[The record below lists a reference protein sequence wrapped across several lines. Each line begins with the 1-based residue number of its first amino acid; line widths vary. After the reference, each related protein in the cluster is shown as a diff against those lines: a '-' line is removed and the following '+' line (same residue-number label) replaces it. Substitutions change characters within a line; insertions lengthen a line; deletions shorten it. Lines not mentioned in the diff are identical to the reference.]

1 MQHVQNARKYGVK
14 YDVIAGR
21 YDVIFISG
29 EKLFDHPLCGIAILK
44 RLLEKRGYSVGVI
57 EAPQNETDVLRL
69 GKPNLFFGAGSG
81 SIDSMVRNY
90 TPLNKKRSEVER
102 LHFVQTIPDR
112 ALLVYSN
119 WIRKHFKDSVL
130 VIGGTEASLRR
141 LTHYDYW
148 DNKLRRSILLE
159 SRADI
164 LVYGCGEK
172 QVEEIAKR
180 IKENKGLTVIEQ
192 RKSLTGIAG
201 TCIRSNHVP
210 DGFTVLPDHD
220 EVVASKKRFCD
231 MQNLLSNDTNL
242 AQKTD
247 KSFVLQYK
255 SPVYTSK
262 DLDEYY
268 ELPFTRKAVDD
279 QTKGFEFSVVTHR
292 GCIGNCN
299 FCSLRLTMGN
309 KIISRS
315 EGSILREIRHITT
328 LPHFRGNIDDLG
340 GPSANMYGM
349 DCSACGGDC
358 IDCPKLDRSHRK
370 LIELMR
376 KARNIHGVKKIFVRS
391 GVRYDLATKD
401 YLREMVNFH
410 VSGKLKIAPEHVNK
424 SVLRLMNKDRGNI
437 ERFVK
442 EFNEIG
448 KCELAFYFIT
458 AHPGSTLKEATELA
472 DAIRKLRNAESV
484 QIFTPTPMTVSTCM
498 YYTGMDP
505 KTGEKVYVPLTFRE
519 KKEQKRILML
529 QRIIPQKRNPMPKN
543 RNPVPEKR
551 DLMPQ
556 RRDRQR
562 NDRRSP
568 GRNVRPSSRRNDR

>member
-1 MQHVQNARKYGVK
+1 MQ
-14 YDVIAGR
+14 YDI
-21 YDVIFISG
+21 IFISG

-57 EAPQNETDVLRL
+57 EEPKKDSDALRL
-69 GKPNLFFGAGSG
+69 GKPKLFFALGSG
-81 SIDSMVRNY
+81 CIDSMVRNY

-102 LHFVQTIPDR
+102 LKFVQTIPDR

-119 WIRKHFKDSVL
+119 WVRRHFKDSVI
-130 VIGGTEASLRR
+130 VIGGIEASLRR

-148 DNKLRRSILLE
+148 NNKLRRSILLE

-172 QVEEIAKR
+172 QIEEIAKR
-180 IKENKGLTVIEQ
+180 LEEKKNLE
-192 RKSLTGIAG
+192 GIDG
-201 TCIRSNHVP
+201 TCIRSSDVP
-210 DGFTVLPDHD
+210 DGFTILPSH
-220 EVVASKKRFCD
+220 EEITTSNKRFCD
-231 MQNLLSNDTNL
+231 MQNLLSNDKNL

-255 SPVYTSK
+255 SPVYASK
-262 DLDEYY
+262 DIDEYY

-279 QTKGFEFSVVTHR
+279 QTRGFEFSLVTHR

-315 EGSILREIRHITT
+315 EESILKEIKYITT
-328 LPHFRGNIDDLG
+328 LPHFGGNIDDLG

-349 DCSACGGDC
+349 DCSACNGDC
-358 IDCPKLDRSHRK
+358 INCQKLDRSHRK
-370 LIELMR
+370 LTELMR
-376 KARNIHGVKKIFVRS
+376 KARNIHGIKKIFVRS

-401 YLREMVNFH
+401 YLKELVNFH
-410 VSGKLKIAPEHVNK
+410 VSGKLKIAPEHVNRH
-424 SVLRLMNKDRGNI
+424 VLWLMNKDEGNLEKFI
-437 ERFVK
+437 K

-448 KCELAFYFIT
+448 KCELAFYFMT
-458 AHPGSTLKEATELA
+458 AHPGSTLKEAKELA
-472 DAIRKLRNAESV
+472 NAIRKLRNAESV

-505 KTGEKVYVPLTFRE
+505 KTGEKVHVPRTYRE
-519 KKEQKRILML
+519 KKEQKRVLM
-529 QRIIPQKRNPMPKN
+529 PQKRN
-543 RNPVPEKR
+543 
-551 DLMPQ
+551 Q
-556 RRDRQR
+556 HR
-562 NDRRSP
+562 NDRWSK
-568 GRNVRPSSRRNDR
+568 

>member
-1 MQHVQNARKYGVK
+1 MQ
-14 YDVIAGR
+14 

-57 EAPQNETDVLRL
+57 EEPKQDSDVLNL
-69 GKPNLFFGAGSG
+69 GKPRLFFGIGTG
-81 SIDSMVRNY
+81 CIDSMVRNY
-90 TPLNKKRSEVER
+90 TPLNKKRAEVER
-102 LHFVQTIPDR
+102 MNFIQTIPDR

-119 WIRKHFKDSVL
+119 WIKRHDKESML
-130 VIGGTEASLRR
+130 VIGGVEASLRR
-141 LTHYDYW
+141 LSHYDYW

-172 QVEEIAKR
+172 QIEEIAERIEEKR
-180 IKENKGLTVIEQ
+180 DLKGID
-192 RKSLTGIAG
+192 G
-201 TCIRSNHVP
+201 TCIRSNVVP
-210 DGFTVLPDHD
+210 EGFTILPSH
-220 EVVASKKRFCD
+220 EEISASKKNFCN
-231 MQNLLSNDTNL
+231 MQNLLSNNKNL

-255 SPVYTSK
+255 SPVYTTK
-262 DLDEYY
+262 DLNEYY

-279 QTKGFEFSVVTHR
+279 STRGFEFSVVTHR

-315 EGSILREIRHITT
+315 EESILKEIRYITT
-328 LPHFRGNIDDLG
+328 LPHFSGNIDDLG

-358 IDCPKLDRSHRK
+358 IDCEKLDRSHTK
-370 LIELMR
+370 LINLMQ
-376 KARNIHGVKKIFVRS
+376 KARNVHGIKNIFVRS
-391 GVRYDLATKD
+391 GIRYDLATNE
-401 YLREMVNFH
+401 YLKELVNFH

-424 SVLRLMNKDRGNI
+424 YVLRLMNKDRGNLESFI
-437 ERFVK
+437 K

-448 KCELAFYFIT
+448 KCELAFYFMT
-458 AHPGSTLKEATELA
+458 AHPGSIMKEATELA
-472 DAIRKLRNAESV
+472 NAIKKLKNAETV

-498 YYTGMDP
+498 YYTGIDP
-505 KTGEKVYVPLTFRE
+505 KTGKKVYVPLTFKE
-519 KKEQKRILML
+519 KKEQKRVLSIQKYENRYRKYASQNSMKCP
-529 QRIIPQKRNPMPKN
+529 IEKYMKYNNQKR
-543 RNPVPEKR
+543 
-551 DLMPQ
+551 
-556 RRDRQR
+556 
-562 NDRRSP
+562 
-568 GRNVRPSSRRNDR
+568 